1 MMGHDGDQTRPGDRR
16 PCDAGRTLQ
25 TYSAKTRLQIAK
37 SMPARRNPRAMISLP
52 PHDWSD
58 IRLSEVD
65 RTKARD
71 WIAVLPLAATEQHG
85 PHLPFE
91 TDTLIAQAYLARV
104 RAILPKDLPVTF
116 LPIEPVGISTEHI
129 AYPGTQTLA
138 TDVALRK
145 WMAIGDTVAQAG
157 LRKLIIVTSHGGNSA
172 AMALIAQDL
181 RAKHEMLA
189 VSTSWS
195 RFGAPDGLFSAD
207 ELRFG
212 IHGGAVET
220 SIMLAAFPDQVR
232 KARIANFESA
242 EKKMTQE
249 FRWLSAGRPAP
260 FAWAMQD
267 LNPLGAVGDATSATA
282 DKGEALIAHGARAFV
297 ELLEDVRKFD
307 LSRLAHQP
315 HILP

>member
-1 MMGHDGDQTRPGDRR
+1 MT
-16 PCDAGRTLQ
+16 T
-25 TYSAKTRLQIAK
+25 
-37 SMPARRNPRAMISLP
+37 NSL
-52 PHDWSD
+52 HDWPAFRSAVLGNAEAS
-58 IRLSEVD
+58 R
-65 RTKARD
+65 

-91 TDTLIAQAYLARV
+91 TDVLIAQAYLARV
-104 RAILPKDLPVTF
+104 RAALPDDLPVTF

-138 TDVALRK
+138 TDVALSK
-145 WMAIGDTVAQAG
+145 WMALCDAVAQTG
-157 LRKLIIVTSHGGNSA
+157 IRKLVIVTSHGGNSA

-195 RFGAPDGLFSAD
+195 RFGAPDGLFPAD

-232 KARIANFESA
+232 ADRIANFESA
-242 EKKMTQE
+242 EKQMAKE

-260 FAWAMQD
+260 FAWAAQD
-267 LNPLGAVGDATSATA
+267 LNPLGVVGDATMASAEKGTA
-282 DKGEALIAHGARAFV
+282 LLDHGARAFV
-297 ELLEDVRKFD
+297 ELLGDVRKFD
-307 LSRLAHQP
+307 LARLANQP
-315 HILP
+315 EILK